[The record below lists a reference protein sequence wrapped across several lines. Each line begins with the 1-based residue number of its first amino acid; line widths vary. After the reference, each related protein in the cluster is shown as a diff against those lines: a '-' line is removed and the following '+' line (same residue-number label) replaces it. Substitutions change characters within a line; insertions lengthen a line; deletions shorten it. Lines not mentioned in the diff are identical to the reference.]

1 MWPLGCAELS
11 DKALVH
17 FIIAMAITCACLCV
31 CVCVCQR
38 EREKEKERE
47 RDSKR
52 EREINDI
59 EAGIY
64 SDKVLFPITAV

>member
-1 MWPLGCAELS
+1 MN
-11 DKALVH
+11 K
-17 FIIAMAITCACLCV
+17 
-31 CVCVCQR
+31 R